1 MKKRLTNVA
10 VSRPNPRGGGLV
22 RIGMDRETVKKSIA
36 SQVHASHPA
45 KTRDHCI
52 NLMSRRAR
60 KRGLWPSIDSFA
72 GRRLR
77 LGKNQW
83 RSMETWG

>member
-1 MKKRLTNVA
+1 MKNRLTNVA
-10 VSRPNPRGGGLV
+10 VSRPNPTGGGLE
-22 RIGMDRETVKKSIA
+22 RFGMDRATVKKSMA
-36 SQVHASHPA
+36 SQIHASHPE

-60 KRGLWPSIDSFA
+60 KRGLWLSVDSFA

-77 LGKNQW
+77 LGKN
-83 RSMETWG
+83 